1 MGSKETIGA
10 YFGSPDVLDPT
21 YFAPPSSII
30 SAIPRADE
38 ISANEGSTPR
48 SNLLDASE
56 DNLCRRD
63 ALAIV
68 IGSNRAA
75 SRAIFE
81 VLSVTSE
88 LAPPI
93 TPASASADFLSA
105 TTRSSASS
113 LRS

>member
-1 MGSKETIGA
+1 M
-10 YFGSPDVLDPT
+10 
-21 YFAPPSSII
+21 APPSSII
-30 SAIPRADE
+30 SAIARAEE

-48 SNLLDASE
+48 SSLLDASE
-56 DNLCRRD
+56 DNLCLRD
-63 ALAIV
+63 AFAIV
-68 IGSNRAA
+68 MGSKRAA
-75 SRAIFE
+75 SSAIFE

-105 TTRSSASS
+105 TTRSSESN